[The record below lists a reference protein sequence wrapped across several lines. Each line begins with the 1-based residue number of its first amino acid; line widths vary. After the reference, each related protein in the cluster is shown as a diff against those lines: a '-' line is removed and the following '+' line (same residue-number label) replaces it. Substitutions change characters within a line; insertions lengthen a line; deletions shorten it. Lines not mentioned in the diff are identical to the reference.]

1 MPAGRWNAIR
11 DLLDY
16 TDRVDPNNS
25 RTGQMRAYVN
35 KLEAVTATIQQLQA
49 KAAKTPLS
57 AHENLSLAQS
67 LLALGR
73 SGAAAEAAR
82 KALALPDAAHSFDLA
97 YSAAL
102 ILSQCG
108 QRGDAANAM
117 KRAAAAMPPSADAR
131 MRRETAAVLSEGGL
145 NAEAETVLNAYLR
158 VQPKD
163 PEAWLQLALVKD
175 ALGQTQNAQSA
186 ILQAYKLNPE
196 LTSQR
201 LGASEPL
208 QKVAA
213 PLFRRK

>member
-1 MPAGRWNAIR
+1 MRR
-11 DLLDY
+11 S
-16 TDRVDPNNS
+16 RNS
-25 RTGQMRAYVN
+25 RVGGTLPPS
-35 KLEAVTATIQQLQA
+35 K
-49 KAAKTPLS
+49 

-73 SGAAAEAAR
+73 SGPAAEAAR
-82 KALALPDAAHSFDLA
+82 KALALPDAAHSFDLT

-158 VQPKD
+158 LQPQD
-163 PEAWLQLALVKD
+163 VEAWLQLALVKD